1 MENSADL
8 PRSRQSQRNPRCFM
22 HIPKSAGTS
31 IHAAIEAALPDGSL
45 APQRMDTSLF
55 CDFDDFELIS
65 KPVRAL
71 IAVNEDEVR
80 SMEQYSAISGHFSL
94 TTLLQVSTHSEIG
107 TVLREPHARTLSLYF
122 YWRTAKIFDSVL
134 PYKAHEYALAP
145 LTRFMNEPRVA
156 PVIDNQICRM
166 LLHGD
171 PRIPH
176 DSFIAERDIAAL
188 AYDAIA
194 ALDRLGFVGVLE
206 REDDVWRGLTRLFGV
221 HLERREIN
229 ITQRLGDPVPRT
241 PEEGLL
247 TPDALHLVAQRN
259 AADRIV
265 YGHALTRADVRK

>member
-1 MENSADL
+1 
-8 PRSRQSQRNPRCFM
+8 M

-55 CDFDDFELIS
+55 CDFDDFELLS
-65 KPVRAL
+65 EPVRDL
-71 IAVNEDEVR
+71 IAVNDDEVQ
-80 SMEQYSAISGHFSL
+80 SMERYTAVSGHFSL
-94 TTLLQVSTHSEIG
+94 TTLLQVSTPSEIG

-122 YWRTAKIFDSVL
+122 YWRTVKIFDSVL
-134 PYKAHEYALAP
+134 PYKAHEYAFAP
-145 LTRFMNEPRVA
+145 LARFMNEPRVA

-176 DSFIAERDIAAL
+176 DSFIAKRDIDAL
-188 AYDAIA
+188 AHDAIA
-194 ALDRLGFVGVLE
+194 ALDTLGFVGVLE
-206 REDDVWRGLTRLFGV
+206 CEDDAWRGLTRLFGV

-229 ITQRLGDPVPRT
+229 VTHRLGDPVPRN

-247 TPDALHLVAQRN
+247 TPDALRLVAQRN

-265 YGHALTRADVRK
+265 YEHALALADVRKRATASHGIGTC

>member
-1 MENSADL
+1 
-8 PRSRQSQRNPRCFM
+8 M

-55 CDFDDFELIS
+55 CDFDDFGLLRE
-65 KPVRAL
+65 PVRNL
-71 IAVNEDEVR
+71 IAVNDHEVR
-80 SMEQYSAISGHFSL
+80 SMERYTAISGHFSL
-94 TTLLQVSTHSEIG
+94 TTLLQVSTPSEIG
-107 TVLREPHARTLSLYF
+107 TVLREPQARTLSLYF
-122 YWRTAKIFDSVL
+122 YWRTATIFDSVL
-134 PYKAHEYALAP
+134 PYKAHEYAVAP
-145 LTRFMNEPRVA
+145 LARFMNEPCVA

-176 DSFIAERDIAAL
+176 DGFIAKRDIDAL

-194 ALDRLGFVGVLE
+194 ALDTLGFVGVLE
-206 REDDVWRGLTRLFGV
+206 CEDDAWRGLTQLFSV

-229 ITQRLGDPVPRT
+229 VTHRLGDPVPRN
-241 PEEGLL
+241 PEDGLL
-247 TPDALHLVAQRN
+247 TPDALRLVAQRN

-265 YGHALTRADVRK
+265 YEHALKRADARKKATAYRGEVPPK